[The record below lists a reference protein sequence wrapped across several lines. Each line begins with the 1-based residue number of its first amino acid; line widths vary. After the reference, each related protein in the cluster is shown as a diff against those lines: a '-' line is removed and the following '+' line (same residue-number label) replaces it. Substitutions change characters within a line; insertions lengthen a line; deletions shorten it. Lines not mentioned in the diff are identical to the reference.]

1 MGHETARCHGRISSR
16 AGRVPQAGVMQ
27 LELHQLDRRYEALR
41 RRSPK
46 REQRL
51 LASLAGDGQQMPVVI
66 VGNGAG
72 GYVLVD
78 GYKRVR
84 ALAALR
90 QDVVD
95 ATQWT
100 LPERDAL
107 ILERLMRTGEE
118 IDALEQGWLLS
129 ELNERFGMSEDDL
142 ARRFDKSKSW
152 VSRRMGLVTV
162 LPESVQER
170 VLDGLLG
177 AHAAMKYLL
186 PLARANEVD
195 CLSLIKALGSTQ
207 PTTRQLEALYV
218 GLTSGTAKARELILS
233 NPWLYLRS
241 LAEAERTED
250 QARTPAEVL
259 LGDIGAMGGIARRAH
274 KFLSRSASHLPA
286 DERTSVRRIADQVR
300 ADIDRLFRSLD
311 EVVADAG

>member
-1 MGHETARCHGRISSR
+1 
-16 AGRVPQAGVMQ
+16 MQ
-27 LELHQLDRRYEALR
+27 LELHQLDRRYEPLR

-51 LASLAGDGQQMPVVI
+51 LASLAGEGQQMPVVI
-66 VGNGAG
+66 VEDGTG

-90 QDVVD
+90 QDVVA

-107 ILERLMRTGEE
+107 ILERLMRTGED
-118 IDALEQGWLLS
+118 IDALEQGWLLT
-129 ELNERFGMSEDDL
+129 ELNGRFGMSEGDL

-152 VSRRMGLVTV
+152 VSRRMGLVSV

-186 PLARANEVD
+186 PLARANEAD

-207 PTTRQLEALYV
+207 PTTRQLQSLYV
-218 GLTSGTAKARELILS
+218 GLTTGSSKARELILT

-241 LAEAERTED
+241 LAEAERTNEKE
-250 QARTPAEVL
+250 RTPGEVL
-259 LGDIGAMGGIARRAH
+259 LGEFGAIGGIARRAH
-274 KFLSRSASHLPA
+274 KFLGRSGHALPV
-286 DERTSVRRIADQVR
+286 DERISVRRIADQAR

>member
-1 MGHETARCHGRISSR
+1 VA
-16 AGRVPQAGVMQ
+16 QAGGMQ
-27 LELHQLDRRYEALR
+27 LELNQLDRRYEQYR

-51 LASLAGDGQQMPVVI
+51 LASLAGAGQQMPVVI
-66 VGNGAG
+66 VDDGAG

-84 ALAALR
+84 ALASLR
-90 QDVVD
+90 HDVVA
-95 ATQWT
+95 ATKWT

-118 IDALEQGWLLS
+118 IDALEQGWLLT
-129 ELNERFGMSEDDL
+129 ELNERFGMSEGDL

-186 PLARANEVD
+186 PLARANEAD
-195 CLSLIKALGSTQ
+195 CLALIKALGSTQ
-207 PTTRQLEALYV
+207 PTTRQLDTLYR
-218 GLTSGTAKARELILS
+218 GYFTGAAKARELILS
-233 NPWLYLRS
+233 NPWLFLRS
-241 LAEAERTED
+241 VAEAHRTDEKERTPGEI
-250 QARTPAEVL
+250 L
-259 LGDIGAMGGIARRAH
+259 LGDFGAIGGIARRAH
-274 KFLSRSASHLPA
+274 KFLMGGGNHLPS
-286 DERTSVRRIADQVR
+286 DEHTSVRRIADQVR
-300 ADIDRLFRSLD
+300 ADVDRLFRALD
-311 EVVADAG
+311 EVYFDAG